1 MYRSLCRIAKV
12 VQASMPQAGTEAS
25 FSGRTWLQAS
35 CAGSCRQFRS
45 SSVFAAEPALEE
57 LKWSTPAPQ
66 ELPFTSK
73 SRRTGVIAVKVGMT
87 QAWDEWNMRIPLTVL
102 WLDKCQV
109 VQVKSV
115 PTEGYTALQLG
126 CGSKRDKQLNGRQL
140 GHYRHA
146 GVDNKRKLAEFRVSA
161 DAVLPVGFELSAA
174 HYVPGQYLD
183 IAGMTIGKGFQGVMK
198 RHGFKGQPASHGN
211 SLAHRA
217 PGGIGACQDPGKV
230 WPGKK
235 MPGRMGNKRRTVQSV
250 WVYKV
255 DPVRNLLY
263 VRGQVPGHKG
273 NFVLIKDAVMK
284 QSSQQPE
291 RPFPTYLGPT
301 LTDVLTAPASA
312 KNPFD
317 LQDA

>member
-1 MYRSLCRIAKV
+1 MYRSLSKLART
-12 VQASMPQAGTEAS
+12 VQASVPLTGNEAS
-25 FSGRTWLQAS
+25 VSGRTWLEAS
-35 CAGSCRQFRS
+35 IASGQNIGGSRH
-45 SSVFAAEPALEE
+45 FAAQPAMAEE
-57 LKWSTPAPQ
+57 SKWSESQP
-66 ELPFTSK
+66 ESLPFTSS

-87 QAWDEWNMRIPLTVL
+87 QAWDTWSMRIPLTVL
-102 WLDKCQV
+102 WLDSCQV
-109 VQVKSV
+109 VQVKSE
-115 PTEGYTALQLG
+115 PSEGYTALQLG

-146 GVDNKRKLAEFRVSA
+146 GVDNKRKLAEFRVSE

-174 HYVPGQYLD
+174 HFVPGQFLD

-255 DPVRNLLY
+255 DPVRNLIY

-273 NFVLIKDAVMK
+273 NFVLVKDAVMK
-284 QSSQQPE
+284 QQHQQPE
-291 RPFPTYLGPT
+291 RPFPTYLGPS
-301 LTDVLTAPASA
+301 LTDVLTAPTSM
-312 KNPFD
+312 KDPFD
-317 LQDA
+317 YQDA